1 MGGMSLAKDYLKVG
15 EEVATALS
23 EGRPVVALESTIISH
38 GMPFPQN
45 LDMARTVEADVRASG
60 AVPATIALM
69 NGRMVAGVAGRDLEE
84 LAEKGF
90 SAAKASR
97 RDLAGLLAGKRLAG
111 TTVATTMQIAHLAGI
126 RLFATGGIGGV
137 HRGAEMSFD
146 ISADLLELGRTPV
159 AVVCA
164 GAKSILDIPKTLEVL
179 ETNGVPVLGFGTD
192 RFPAFYLRDSGH
204 RVDFQVADAEAAA
217 DFLRTQWALGMGGV
231 LIGNPIREEDAME
244 AGYIDGVIAEALND
258 AEAGGIRGKDTTPFL
273 LKRIFE
279 LTNGESLTS
288 NIALVRNN
296 ARVAA
301 TIAVAFAGRR
311 A

>member
-1 MGGMSLAKDYLKVG
+1 MSSNSEFLQIG
-15 EEVATALS
+15 EEVAAALG

-45 LDMARTVEADVRASG
+45 LDMARTVEADIRGQG

-69 NGRMVAGVAGRDLEE
+69 HGKMMAGVSGTDLEE

-137 HRGAEMSFD
+137 HRGAETTFD
-146 ISADLLELGRTPV
+146 ISADLQELGCAPV

-179 ETNGVPVLGFGTD
+179 ETNGVPVLGYGTE

-204 RVDFQVADAEAAA
+204 GVDYAVADAGEAASI
-217 DFLRTQWALGMGGV
+217 LQTQWALGMGGV
-231 LIGNPIREEDAME
+231 LIGNPILEQDAMD
-244 AGYIDGVIAEALND
+244 ADYINGVIARALSD
-258 AEAGGIRGKDTTPFL
+258 ADDEGIRGKDTTPFL
-273 LKRIFE
+273 LQRIFD
-279 LTNGESLTS
+279 LTGGESLKS

-301 TIAVAFAGRR
+301 DIAVALAGRR